1 MKNIKLET
9 IRENL
14 KGGKR
19 YILFK
24 ISIDTDFEYCIAVQ
38 DSELSV
44 CGIGNDIDNADEIYG
59 ILSSAEVSSIHIND
73 VIRDMQ
79 NEIFM

>member
-44 CGIGNDIDNADEIYG
+44 CGIGNDIANADEIYSL
-59 ILSSAEVSSIHIND
+59 LSSAEVSSIHIND

-79 NEIFM
+79 NKIFI

>member
-44 CGIGNDIDNADEIYG
+44 CGIGNDIANADEIYG
-59 ILSSAEVSSIHIND
+59 VLSSAEVSSIHIND

>member
-1 MKNIKLET
+1 MKSIKLET

-44 CGIGNDIDNADEIYG
+44 CGIGNDIDNAGEIYSL
-59 ILSSAEVSSIHIND
+59 LSSAEVSSIHIND

>member
-44 CGIGNDIDNADEIYG
+44 CGIGNDIDNADEIY
-59 ILSSAEVSSIHIND
+59 ILLSSAEVSSMHIND

>member
-44 CGIGNDIDNADEIYG
+44 CGTGNDIANADEIYG